1 MAMTADMVI
10 RNGTLVDGSD
20 DPAFQGDIAIKDGL
34 IIAVGD
40 RTGTGRLDI
49 TGDKEFDASGCLV
62 TPGWVDAH
70 THMDGQVTWD
80 PYLTPSSNSGV
91 TTCIMGNCGVGF
103 APCAESRREF
113 LINLVEAIED
123 VPGTALHEGMK
134 WEWET
139 FEEYLDA
146 LSRKSYA
153 CDVAAMIGHGPLRAW
168 VLGENANVADTH
180 QGHKEHAIPPD
191 LIEKMAT
198 TVRKFI
204 SVLASVLFFGHAW
217 TTTHWLGT
225 VAVVVGSW

>member
-1 MAMTADMVI
+1 MSQRSRALT
-10 RNGTLVDGSD
+10 RSPL
-20 DPAFQGDIAIKDGL
+20 PQ
-34 IIAVGD
+34 
-40 RTGTGRLDI
+40 
-49 TGDKEFDASGCLV
+49 
-62 TPGWVDAH
+62 
-70 THMDGQVTWD
+70 D

-198 TVRKFI
+198 TVRN
-204 SVLASVLFFGHAW
+204 SVAAGAIGFSTSRAIYHRDMAGVLMPGTLASATEMRALLMAISEAGGGVCKTAILSRFACYP
-217 TTTHWLGT
+217 
-225 VAVVVGSW
+225 SR